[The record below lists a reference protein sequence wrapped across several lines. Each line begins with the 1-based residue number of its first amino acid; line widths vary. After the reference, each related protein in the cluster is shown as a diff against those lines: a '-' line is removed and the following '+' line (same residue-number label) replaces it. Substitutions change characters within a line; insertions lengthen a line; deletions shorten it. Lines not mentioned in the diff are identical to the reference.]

1 MYCAP
6 IVSGTPPDV
15 ERQATPNAESV
26 RRGNG
31 FTLIEIMLVMAIVGL
46 LALGV
51 TLTLSSPGG
60 KSPQETA
67 QNLAYRLQYARE
79 YALVRQATMGLHIQE
94 ESYQFVS
101 WQPEL
106 GENGRWQ
113 GVTERGFEKFELPW
127 NHAIAVESADLDL
140 MEQEEQ
146 LSGGLFAEQDDLDNN
161 DQITPQ
167 LIIFPSGQ
175 LPTFRLNIR
184 DREEPDSTWHVQ
196 SVDGFNI
203 EVTRAEL

>member
-1 MYCAP
+1 MFSLKRA
-6 IVSGTPPDV
+6 
-15 ERQATPNAESV
+15 
-26 RRGNG
+26 NG

-60 KSPQETA
+60 KTPQETA

-113 GVTERGFEKFELPW
+113 GVTERGFEKFDIPW
-127 NHAIAVESADLDL
+127 NHAVTVESADLDL

-146 LSGGLFAEQDDLDNN
+146 LSGGLFAEEDDRD

-184 DREEPDSTWHVQ
+184 DREDPGSTWHVQ
-196 SVDGFNI
+196 SVDGFNL